1 MTVSRRCFLQGVGVA
16 AGAVMA
22 SPLLSVRASYADTTV
37 PYTGPVM
44 VVLSLRGGFDGLS
57 VVAPIGDPD
66 YAVARPTIAI
76 PASRALS
83 TGDRRFGLHPALAPL
98 KPLWDSGQ
106 MAAVHAV
113 GTPDLSRSHFQATEE
128 LERAAPGTSL
138 RTGWLDRVLRIAGSG
153 TPFQAVQLGDTAP
166 SGLLAGPEPVLA
178 ADSLDAFSLS
188 GSSWIGPR
196 FATTLRA
203 LHQDVTSPAIA
214 PATITLDAL
223 DTVAALVAA
232 DRTPKNS
239 AVYPTGGLGDAMAD
253 VARLVRGA
261 SGLQAVSVDF
271 GDWDMHTDLGAAG
284 DGRMLTHLGEVAQSL
299 AAFAQDLGSLFA
311 NVTVVTLSEFGR
323 RVQENGSG
331 GVDHGHGNVL
341 LALGGGLNGGLV
353 HGTWPGLA
361 ADKLDDGDL
370 AGTTDYRDVLV
381 ELLVKRQGLST
392 SAAAGV
398 FPGLNPTAV
407 GLFR

>member
-1 MTVSRRCFLQGVGVA
+1 MTVSRRCFLQGLGVA
-16 AGAVMA
+16 AGAVAA
-22 SPLLSVRASYADTTV
+22 SPLLSVRASYAATAT
-37 PYTGPVM
+37 PYTGPVL

-57 VVAPIGDPD
+57 VVAPVGDPD

-76 PASRALS
+76 PASRALP

-98 KPLWDSGQ
+98 KPLWDGGQ

-138 RTGWLDRVLRIAGSG
+138 RTGWLDRVVGVAGSG

-166 SGLLAGPEPVLA
+166 SGLLAGPEAVLA
-178 ADSLDAFSLS
+178 AGSLDAFSLS
-188 GSSWIGPR
+188 GSSWLGPR

-203 LHQDVTSPAIA
+203 LHQGVTSPAVA

-223 DTVAALVAA
+223 ETVAALVAA
-232 DRTPKNS
+232 DRTPKNG

-261 SGLQAVSVDF
+261 AGLQAVSVDF

-284 DGRMLTHLGEVAQSL
+284 DGKMLTHLGEVAQSL

-323 RVQENGSG
+323 RVEENGSG

-341 LALGGGLNGGLV
+341 LALGGGLNGGQV

-370 AGTTDYRDVLV
+370 AGTTDYRNVLV
-381 ELLVKRQGLST
+381 ELLVKRQGLSP

-398 FPGLNPTAV
+398 FPGLSPAAV